1 MRRRKEDCKEMGIW
15 KGLELVGGVVPAL
28 LERREVM
35 KNMSNEELINLFH
48 YPGSKTAI
56 KKLLEQLENIASSPN
71 YIAVADAKHDLELL
85 HRLEEG
91 EDAKAAIEILCYI
104 SLGGGIISRGK
115 ACEFMGIGRAELDEK
130 LGEIQL
136 GIAKRNIDLVDF
148 YQNSKA

>member
-1 MRRRKEDCKEMGIW
+1 MHAKST
-15 KGLELVGGVVPAL
+15 PA
-28 LERREVM
+28 ERREGM
-35 KNMSNEELINLFH
+35 KNMSNEELINNLCER
-48 YPGSKTAI
+48 YT
-56 KKLLEQLENIASSPN
+56 EYRIAATIGFSDIRSTTRTQFD
-71 YIAVADAKHDLELL
+71 YGKAELL
-85 HRLEEG
+85 RRLEEG
-91 EDAKAAIEILCYI
+91 EKAKEAIEILCYI